1 MLSQMDVTKPQL
13 QILMSGD
20 ILIHVYSQI
29 VNINVEKTNNSHENQ
44 EISILMIKEARTKLK
59 QRCRRP
65 TVPQSFP

>member
-1 MLSQMDVTKPQL
+1 MLSQIDVTKPQL

-44 EISILMIKEARTKLK
+44 EISI
-59 QRCRRP
+59 
-65 TVPQSFP
+65 S